1 MSLGA
6 MGGIGIGTEGGP
18 AAVLTVLFTDI
29 KGSTAL
35 TERLGDE
42 RWVEV
47 LSAHDAVVRHAL
59 QDHGGWV
66 VKSVGDGCLAVFGSA
81 VSAVQAGVEIQ
92 RRISTVPVP
101 GVPGGLQL
109 RVGAHTGAV
118 ICANGDVLGRNV
130 HLARRI
136 TSAAAPGEVLV
147 SAAVKVVAER
157 TVGLW
162 AGAPRTVRL
171 RGVSEPQVVFDMCR
185 SARPEV
191 AAVHSLADHVRSR
204 SA

>member
-1 MSLGA
+1 MSWGA
-6 MGGIGIGTEGGP
+6 TGGFGTGTEGGP

-29 KGSTAL
+29 TGSTAL
-35 TERLGDE
+35 IERLGDE
-42 RWVEV
+42 RWVTV
-47 LSAHDAVVRHAL
+47 LSAHDAVVHAAL
-59 QDHGGWV
+59 QSHGGWV
-66 VKSVGDGCLAVFGSA
+66 VKSVGDGCLAAFTDA
-81 VSAVQAGVEIQ
+81 VAAVRAGVEMQ
-92 RRISTVPVP
+92 RCLSATSVP

-118 ICANGDVLGRNV
+118 ICFNGDVLGRNV

-147 SAAVKVVAER
+147 SAAVKVLAER

-171 RGVSEPQVVFDMCR
+171 RGVSEPQVVFDMSR
-185 SARPEV
+185 SARP
-191 AAVHSLADHVRSR
+191 AGASVHALADHRQAR